1 MGGAC
6 TKALPSNAKVV
17 HNSDI
22 PLPPAFYDE
31 YDIFVIKK
39 QINKAKAQN
48 LAHSDIDNAHG
59 GILGAGSFSI
69 VLKCLHKKSGDI
81 RAVKYVEKKR
91 MIGLRNKKVAD
102 KLIKEVHRGIELL
115 RGLQH
120 PNIIRLYDFFE
131 SNKVS
136 NRP

>member
-1 MGGAC
+1 M
-6 TKALPSNAKVV
+6 
-17 HNSDI
+17 
-22 PLPPAFYDE
+22 E
-31 YDIFVIKK
+31 YDIFVVKK

-115 RGLQH
+115 AKSKRGKKWLH
-120 PNIIRLYDFFE
+120 CSEWLWFPGPRGRCIE
-131 SNKVS
+131 M
-136 NRP
+136 